1 MCYYEN
7 AFGVWPS
14 GKAVGSEPSMLW
26 FESRYPSHE
35 KITLILSV
43 FFVFKSTNR
52 LNNKNR
58 KINFKQFVS

>member
-26 FESRYPSHE
+26 FESRYPSQDE
-35 KITLILSV
+35 
-43 FFVFKSTNR
+43 KSTQYECFFYE
-52 LNNKNR
+52 KE
-58 KINFKQFVS
+58 K